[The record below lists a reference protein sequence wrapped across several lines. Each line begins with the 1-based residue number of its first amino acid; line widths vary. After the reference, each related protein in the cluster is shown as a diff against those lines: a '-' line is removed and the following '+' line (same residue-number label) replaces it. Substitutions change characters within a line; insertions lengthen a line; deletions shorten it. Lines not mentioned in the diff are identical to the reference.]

1 MRMLSEEELVRSI
14 VEQTERSSAVIAQ
27 TDLSPEAPDPAP
39 IIVSSLSNIFDSALI
54 VTALEDSRNDRS
66 ECYKIAAALVL
77 AAEGVSSD
85 AKRFI
90 RQISEYRS
98 KFSLDGGNSGFSRD
112 DCLDFLNAYDCFMF
126 EFFKKSP
133 TVKAMT
139 ERGEISECF
148 VSFRNILEKLIKKEM
163 LARREEAPSGDLAAV
178 LAQTNRLL
186 EQVLAENKTLNKK
199 IDDLSLIVS
208 RLAGDNE
215 RGTP

>member
-66 ECYKIAAALVL
+66 ECYKSAAALVL

-98 KFSLDGGNSGFSRD
+98 KFSLD
-112 DCLDFLNAYDCFMF
+112 
-126 EFFKKSP
+126 
-133 TVKAMT
+133 V
-139 ERGEISECF
+139 F
-148 VSFRNILEKLIKKEM
+148 VYAF
-163 LARREEAPSGDLAAV
+163 ARLY
-178 LAQTNRLL
+178 
-186 EQVLAENKTLNKK
+186 
-199 IDDLSLIVS
+199 
-208 RLAGDNE
+208 
-215 RGTP
+215 